1 MDRSNAAII
10 ARVETLSKMAES
22 TRALYRARLQTLDAH
37 AFALWDALMGD
48 PTDTWRRLTRASFVN
63 ADITAIGYMRT
74 MMCVGY
80 IDRLTRAHFEAQFDA
95 WRTFINRQAA
105 VTSRA
110 HYTGLLTDDS
120 KHLPLEEV
128 KRRVLSA
135 SVELHME
142 KVIVAMYTFIP
153 PCRLDYGSALIH
165 TTDPKPTPT
174 VGNHVIIAAPHPRV
188 VLNEYKTARQYGQ
201 IVNPI
206 PDSLLEIII
215 ASLRLCPRKYIF
227 GKNATPAFAS
237 SRISR
242 ATKLVLDMSLSCND
256 LRRLYASSINAS
268 SLSNAEHADF
278 ARRMGHS
285 AMTSFQKYRRV
296 PAASST
302 QAEASGVS

>member
-1 MDRSNAAII
+1 MDRSNAAMI
-10 ARVETLSKMAES
+10 ARVDTLSKMAES
-22 TRALYRARLQTLDAH
+22 TRALYRTRLQTLDAH
-37 AFALWDALMGD
+37 AFAIWDALMGD
-48 PTDTWRRLTRASFVN
+48 PADTWRRLTSASFVN

-80 IDRLTRAHFEAQFDA
+80 IDRLTRAHFEAQFDV
-95 WRTFINRQAA
+95 WRLFINRQATVA
-105 VTSRA
+105 SRA
-110 HYTGLLTDDS
+110 HYTGLLTDES
-120 KHLPLEEV
+120 KHLPLDEV
-128 KRRVLSA
+128 RRRVLSTSSA
-135 SVELHME
+135 LHLE

-165 TTDPKPTPT
+165 TTDPNPTPT
-174 VGNHVIIAAPHPRV
+174 SGNHVIIAAPHPRV

-206 PDSLLEIII
+206 PPNLLELIV
-215 ASLRLCPRKYIF
+215 ASLRMCPRQYIF

-237 SRISR
+237 ARISR
-242 ATKLVLDMSLSCND
+242 ATELVLGVRLSCND
-256 LRRLYASSINAS
+256 LRRLYASSINAA

-296 PAASST
+296 QPTGDGDRAN
-302 QAEASGVS
+302 